1 MSTIINGTSSA
12 ITFPDATVQ
21 NTAGLPLSGGTLTG
35 ALTVPTLNAPSGVL
49 ATQNGMT
56 GIAKA
61 WVSFTG
67 STAVINASFNV
78 SSITRNG
85 NGDYTV
91 NFTTAMPSANYV
103 CAGMAVY
110 TGGFSTLSF
119 VSGTIATSSFRFFN
133 LTSSGTSSDSST
145 VTVATFGA

>member
-1 MSTIINGTSSA
+1 MA
-12 ITFPDATVQ
+12 
-21 NTAGLPLSGGTLTG
+21 GTLVANTINTDTG
-35 ALTVPTLNAPSGVL
+35 LFSTNNAYL
-49 ATQNGMT
+49 

-61 WVSFTG
+61 WVNFNGTSG
-67 STAVINASFNV
+67 AINGSFNV

-85 NGDYTV
+85 AGDYTV

-110 TGGFSTLSF
+110 SAGISTLSF
-119 VSGTIATSSFRFFN
+119 ISATITTSSFRFLN

>member
-1 MSTIINGTSSA
+1 MAGTVVCNVINTDTGLFSTN
-12 ITFPDATVQ
+12 
-21 NTAGLPLSGGTLTG
+21 
-35 ALTVPTLNAPSGVL
+35 NAYL
-49 ATQNGMT
+49 

-85 NGDYTV
+85 AGDYTV

-110 TGGFSTLSF
+110 ASGVSTLSF
-119 VSGTIATSSFRFFN
+119 VSGTIATSGFRFLN